1 MKMDK
6 KLTRCYYDVKDVKFG
21 SEMSLEDGVLT
32 VSKEAL
38 KEEVRPLLKA
48 VKSVDFEIVKPG
60 ENTRIIHLLDTLQPM
75 IKVEGEGNQ
84 YSGYFGDPLMTSF

>member
-48 VKSVDFEIVKPG
+48 VKSVDFLR
-60 ENTRIIHLLDTLQPM
+60 RIRYGLPLHLRQWR
-75 IKVEGEGNQ
+75 
-84 YSGYFGDPLMTSF
+84 